1 MDEIAVREPQTL
13 LLENRSR
20 LCLTGVTDVDSFDET
35 TVVAATGLG
44 ALTVSGAD
52 LKISTLN
59 TETGELLIQ
68 GEINALIYTE
78 QPQKSGGFFSRVF
91 R

>member
-1 MDEIAVREPQTL
+1 MEEIAVAAPHTL
-13 LLENRSR
+13 MLENRSR

-35 TVVAATGLG
+35 TVIAATALG
-44 ALTVSGAD
+44 ALTISGAD

-59 TETGELLIQ
+59 TETGELLVQ
-68 GEINALIYTE
+68 GQINALVYLE
-78 QPQKSGGFFSRVF
+78 QPQKGGFFSRVF